1 MNISTAS
8 VSAPATRKL
17 TDLKMTTTENMTLDA
32 LLSKYWGSPENF
44 EAAIRARLA
53 KRKTTTLFPNQ
64 DYEQENKTSED
75 QNHSD

>member
-1 MNISTAS
+1 
-8 VSAPATRKL
+8 
-17 TDLKMTTTENMTLDA
+17 MTLDA